1 MARVR
6 GCQGVALTPELRL
19 KAPSHETAGWSYRNL
34 IGGGTRR
41 NVSSSGDFDQR
52 PFAQRWEE
60 PLSEQNVFQ
69 LFSPPLVQALKEKG
83 FVSPTDPQTKLVP
96 LVRAGKNA
104 LLMAPTGTGKTEAAI
119 LPVLDALIREGEE
132 RAKNTKLLYITPL
145 RALNRDMLERMQWWC
160 KRFDIR
166 LGVRHGD
173 SSQAERTNL
182 SFAPPEFLITTPETL
197 QILLVG
203 RRIRQ
208 NLSKLRWVV
217 VDEVHELAEDKRG
230 SQLSVGLERL
240 RDAAENELQMVGL
253 SATVGSPERV
263 AKFLVGNG
271 RDCEVVRVPVEKS
284 LALKVVAPRAAGED
298 RILAEAIYSF
308 PDVAARLRTIRD
320 AVERYKSVLVF
331 TNTRTEAEALASR
344 FRVWDPRFPMG
355 IHHSSLSKATREAV
369 ERNLK
374 DGKLLGVICTSSLEL
389 GIDIGFLEYV
399 VQYNSPR
406 QATRL
411 VQRVGRSGHRVG
423 EASNGMIITQDS
435 DDTLEAAVLCRKA
448 RAGEL
453 EPLEP
458 VMEPY
463 DVATHQIAGLL
474 IEQGSWNFDDLK
486 SLLSRSHVYSAIEG
500 EKLKKV
506 LTYMRERYPRLAYYN
521 ESEGKVFRARDVK
534 PLFSYY
540 FDNLS
545 MIPDE
550 RQYLVIE
557 GDSFVGTLDE
567 AFVSEYGEVGVKFV
581 EAGRC
586 WKVEQIYGNKVYVKA
601 EDDPTGAVPNW
612 VGDEIPV
619 PRDVAAEVGMIRRR
633 YAEELD
639 KGNEEG
645 YLDELCRT
653 YPVSRELAA
662 DALKEVVEQRAA
674 GVPIPSERL
683 VTVERW
689 DRYVVIQAAFGHK
702 VNRLL
707 ARVMGHRISERIG
720 QSVAVHQDPYR
731 IVIEADVGPAAA
743 VELFDELGGVDL
755 RAATEEALERSGIF
769 KRRLIHAGKKCG
781 AIAKDAEYASVSIAG
796 LIESLRD
803 TPVYEEAMNMIFH
816 DDLDLAGSADVLAK
830 IKAGAIEVRQI
841 EQAALSPIARIGVE
855 EISRRGEIV
864 SPERLRALLR
874 QSTRARIDDTFLVA
888 TCVNCWDYLELK
900 RVGDMQGLAK
910 CPACG
915 KDAVGVSNDTY
926 EDVFSLSMKARSRA
940 ELKGKRLRQ
949 AEAIR
954 KSAELRSE
962 YGHAADMLLAGRG
975 IRTAEA
981 AALAAKMR
989 KEGVDLVDLI
999 IEGERE
1005 ALRRRYFLEPS

>member
-1 MARVR
+1 
-6 GCQGVALTPELRL
+6 
-19 KAPSHETAGWSYRNL
+19 
-34 IGGGTRR
+34 
-41 NVSSSGDFDQR
+41 
-52 PFAQRWEE
+52 
-60 PLSEQNVFQ
+60 LSEQNVFE
-69 LFSPPLVQALKEKG
+69 LFSPPLIQALKERG
-83 FVSPTDPQTKLVP
+83 FETPTDPQMKLVP
-96 LVRAGKNA
+96 IVKAGKNA
-104 LLMAPTGTGKTEAAI
+104 LLMAPTGTGKTEAAL
-119 LPVLDALIREGEE
+119 LPILDALVREGGVRE
-132 RAKNTKLLYITPL
+132 KGTKLLYITPL
-145 RALNRDMLERMQWWC
+145 RALNRDMLDRMQWWC

-173 SSQAERTNL
+173 STQAERTNL
-182 SFAPPEFLITTPETL
+182 SFAPPEILITTPETL

-240 RDAAENELQMVGL
+240 RDAVENEIQMVGL

-263 AKFLVGNG
+263 AKFLVGRG

-284 LALKVVAPRAAGED
+284 LALKVVAPRATAED

-308 PDVAARLRTIRD
+308 PEVAARLRTIREV
-320 AVERYKSVLVF
+320 VEKYKSVLIF

-344 FRVWDPRFPMG
+344 FRVWDPGFPVG

-369 ERNLK
+369 ERSLK
-374 DGKLLGVICTSSLEL
+374 EGRLLGVICTSSLEL

-411 VQRVGRSGHRVG
+411 IQRVGRSGHRVG
-423 EASNGMIITQDS
+423 EVSNGMIITQDS

-448 RAGEL
+448 VAGEL

-463 DVATHQIAGLL
+463 DVAVHQIAGLL
-474 IEQGSWNFDDLK
+474 IEQGNWNFGDLEA
-486 SLLSRSHVYSAIEG
+486 LLRRSHVYSEMDG
-500 EKLKKV
+500 QKLKKV
-506 LTYMRERYPRLAYYN
+506 LIYMRERYPRLAFYS
-521 ESEGKVFRARDVK
+521 ESDGKVFRARDVK

-550 RQYLVIE
+550 RQYLVLE

-633 YAEELD
+633 YAEEIE
-639 KGNEEG
+639 KGNAEK
-645 YLDELCRT
+645 YLGELCGT
-653 YPVSRELAA
+653 YPVSRDLIL
-662 DALKEVVEQRAA
+662 DALKEVAEQHTLAL
-674 GVPIPSERL
+674 PIPSERL
-683 VTVERW
+683 VTIERW
-689 DRYVVIQAAFGHK
+689 DRYIVIQAAFGHK

-707 ARVMGHRISERIG
+707 ARVMGHLISERMG

-731 IVIEADVGPAAA
+731 IIIEADVAPS
-743 VELFDELGGVDL
+743 VVVSVLEELGKLDL
-755 RAATEEALERSGIF
+755 KTATEKALERSGIF

-781 AIAKDAEYASVSIAG
+781 AIAKDADYASVSITG
-796 LIESLRD
+796 LIEALRD
-803 TPVYEEAMNMIFH
+803 TPVHEEAMSMIFH
-816 DDLDLAGSADVLAK
+816 DDLDLAGSADVVEK
-830 IKAGAIEVRQI
+830 IGAGAIEVKLI
-841 EQAALSPIARIGVE
+841 ESETLSPIARIGVE

-874 QSTRARIDDTFLVA
+874 QSTRARINDTFLVA
-888 TCVNCWDYLELK
+888 ACANCWNFLELR
-900 RVGDMQGLAK
+900 RVGDLEGLLQ
-910 CPACG
+910 CPICEKEEIG
-915 KDAVGVSNDTY
+915 LSTDSY
-926 EDVFSLSMKARSRA
+926 ENVFSLAMKARSRT
-940 ELKGKRLRQ
+940 ELRGKKLKLV
-949 AEAIR
+949 EAVK
-954 KSAELRSE
+954 KSAELRKE
-962 YGHAADMLLAGRG
+962 YGHSADMLIAGRG
-975 IRTAEA
+975 IKLAEA

-989 KEGVDLVDLI
+989 KEGTDLVELI

-1005 ALRRRYFLEPS
+1005 ALRRRYFLGAS